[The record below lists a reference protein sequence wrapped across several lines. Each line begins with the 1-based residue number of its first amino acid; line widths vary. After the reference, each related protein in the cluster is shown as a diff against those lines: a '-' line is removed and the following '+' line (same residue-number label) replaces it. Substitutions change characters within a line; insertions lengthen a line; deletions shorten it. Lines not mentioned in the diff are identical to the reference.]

1 MMKSLWASVQEN
13 PVVFRK
19 INGWLT
25 VIWFLAAFPI
35 CFFLANSVPF
45 LVFISVYAVV
55 TGHLSTWQASRVE
68 VRQEQEKDERDSKDE
83 ADLVKVEK
91 KVDELHDKVAD

>member
-1 MMKSLWASVQEN
+1 MVKSLWASVQDN

-25 VIWFLAAFPI
+25 VIWFIAAFPI
-35 CFFLANSVPF
+35 CIFLANSVPF

-68 VRQEQEKDERDSKDE
+68 VRQEEEKAERDDDT
-83 ADLVKVEK
+83 DLGTVEK
-91 KVDELHDKVAD
+91 KVDELHEKI

>member
-1 MMKSLWASVQEN
+1 MKSLWASVQEN
-13 PVVFRK
+13 PVAFRK

-25 VIWFLAAFPI
+25 VVWFLAAIPI
-35 CFFLANSVPF
+35 CLFLSNSVPF

-68 VRQEQEKDERDSKDE
+68 VRQEEEMQKRDDDSPERIE
-83 ADLVKVEK
+83 R
-91 KVDELHDKVAD
+91 KVDELHEKL

>member
-1 MMKSLWASVQEN
+1 MKALWASVQGN
-13 PVVFRK
+13 PVLFRK

-25 VIWFLAAFPI
+25 IIWFVAAIPI
-35 CFFLANSVPF
+35 CLFLSQSVPF

-68 VRQEQEKDERDSKDE
+68 VRQEEEAGKLDDE
-83 ADLVKVEK
+83 APKRIEE
-91 KVDELHDKVAD
+91 KVDKLHEHVVE

>member
-1 MMKSLWASVQEN
+1 MMKSLWASVESD
-13 PVVFRK
+13 PIKFRK

-25 VIWFLAAFPI
+25 IVWFVAAVPI
-35 CFFLANSVPF
+35 CLFLANSVPF

-68 VRQEQEKDERDSKDE
+68 VKQEEEATKRDDAAPERIE
-83 ADLVKVEK
+83 Q
-91 KVDELHDKVAD
+91 KVDELHNKI

>member
-1 MMKSLWASVQEN
+1 MMKSLWASVQAN
-13 PVVFRK
+13 PVLFRK

-25 VIWFLAAFPI
+25 IIWFIAAFPI
-35 CFFLANSVPF
+35 CIFLANSVPF

-68 VRQEQEKDERDSKDE
+68 VRQEQEKEERDSKDE

-91 KVDELHDKVAD
+91 KVDELHDQAKK

>member
-25 VIWFLAAFPI
+25 VIWFIAAFPI
-35 CFFLANSVPF
+35 CIFLANSVPF

-68 VRQEQEKDERDSKDE
+68 VRQEQEKVERDDKDE

-91 KVDELHDKVAD
+91 KVDELHSKVHE

>member
-1 MMKSLWASVQEN
+1 MMKSLWASVESD
-13 PVVFRK
+13 PVKFRK

-25 VIWFLAAFPI
+25 IVWFVAAAPI
-35 CFFLANSVPF
+35 CLFLSNSVPF

-68 VRQEQEKDERDSKDE
+68 VRQEEEAQKKDDDVEVRIE
-83 ADLVKVEK
+83 A
-91 KVDELHDKVAD
+91 KVDKLHDKVD

>member
-1 MMKSLWASVQEN
+1 MKSLWASVQEN
-13 PVVFRK
+13 PVLFRK

-25 VIWFLAAFPI
+25 VLWFIAAFPI
-35 CFFLANSVPF
+35 CIFLSNSVPF

-68 VRQEQEKDERDSKDE
+68 VRQEEEKAERDDKDE

-91 KVDELHDKVAD
+91 KVDELHERI

>member
-68 VRQEQEKDERDSKDE
+68 VRQEQEKEERDSKDE

-91 KVDELHDKVAD
+91 KVDELHDQAKK

>member
-1 MMKSLWASVQEN
+1 MMVKSLWASVQGN
-13 PVVFRK
+13 PVLFRK

-25 VIWFLAAFPI
+25 VIWFIAAFPI
-35 CFFLANSVPF
+35 CIFLANSVPF

-68 VRQEQEKDERDSKDE
+68 VRQEEERAERDE
-83 ADLVKVEK
+83 GADLADVEK
-91 KVDELHDKVAD
+91 KVDELHEKI